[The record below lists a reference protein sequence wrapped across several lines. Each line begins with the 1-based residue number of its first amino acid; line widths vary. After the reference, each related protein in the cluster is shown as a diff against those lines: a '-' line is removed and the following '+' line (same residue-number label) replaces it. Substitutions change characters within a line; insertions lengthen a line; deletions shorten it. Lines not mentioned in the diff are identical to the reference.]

1 MKQINLKVNGM
12 VCNGCENRVKN
23 VLKNIEGVSDVTASY
38 KSGVVTVTLDE
49 EITEDLIQETIE
61 NLGYE
66 IIEED

>member
-23 VLKNIEGVSDVTASY
+23 VLKNIEGVSEVTASY

>member
-23 VLKNIEGVSDVTASY
+23 VLKNIEGVSEVTASY
-38 KSGVVTVTLDE
+38 KSGVVTVTLNE
-49 EITEDLIQETIE
+49 EIAEDLIQETIE